1 MFIFVERVTSNI
13 FVLVV
18 MHDEMLD
25 CISVTGNFELSS
37 EEKTKPEWYMCIGID
52 ITHKC
57 AEQNNVIAWIY
68 Y

>member
-18 MHDEMLD
+18 MHGDEMLD
-25 CISVTGNFELSS
+25 CISVTGTFEIHS
-37 EEKTKPEWYMCIGID
+37 EGKTKPECYMFIGND

-57 AEQNNVIAWIY
+57 AEQSSVIT
-68 Y
+68 

>member
-1 MFIFVERVTSNI
+1 
-13 FVLVV
+13 
-18 MHDEMLD
+18 MHDDGMLD
-25 CISVTGNFELSS
+25 CICVTGTFELSS

-57 AEQNNVIAWIY
+57 AEQNSVITWIY

>member
-37 EEKTKPEWYMCIGID
+37 EEKTKPE
-52 ITHKC
+52 
-57 AEQNNVIAWIY
+57 
-68 Y
+68 